1 MSGNQALVAATVSA
15 WSTGTSAVQVGASA
29 TTDASGHFSLTFTC
43 PSASTLMYVTAGGG
57 HVGTS
62 AANTHIRLVSALGAC
77 GTLPAGVVINELTS
91 TAAVYAL
98 SGFAST
104 GGSTAVSFQ
113 GKSPGLNQAFLTLTN
128 LIVPAT
134 GTFATSGREIN
145 QTLVKQRLNTVANA
159 MTACDASTTAGACA
173 ELFTCATANANF
185 GATGQPCVGGTSTV
199 TSDTLNAVL
208 SIVQNAGLV
217 SGPGIYD
224 VATQTSAFGPALG
237 AAPLEWTL
245 PLVFAV
251 PNYGPLAIDAGGHVW
266 ILAPDPHPASPPP
279 AIPNLAV
286 TEINADAT
294 FLSPHQTGHDWSGGG
309 VSSIEG
315 NDITNLAIDQTG
327 NVWVS
332 GTSAVVAELNA
343 SGAGVTAAP
352 WSTSSPS
359 NDTAA
364 VTIDS
369 NGNAWIAKGNSGASV
384 FEISG
389 GTGGT
394 LGTNLSG
401 ASGYN
406 SANCPCNGAAADA
419 MGNIWTISSGT
430 GQFLS
435 QFNASGHE
443 GNIQVPPAVGGVSG
457 LSQFTAVATDGNG
470 NLWITDTHYHG
481 VWQFTPSGASGT
493 FSTAPFS
500 NAASPGTAAKGIAI
514 DGAGHKWIANN
525 ASPYPSVTELSAD
538 GATNLSPDNGFGFQV
553 NAVITNDYGI
563 AIDGS
568 GNVWVP
574 DGDKYITE
582 YVGAAAPTKNPI
594 SSAVASGSFVP

>member
-1 MSGNQALVAATVSA
+1 MYVSA
-15 WSTGTSAVQVGASA
+15 S
-29 TTDASGHFSLTFTC
+29 
-43 PSASTLMYVTAGGG
+43 GG
-57 HVGTS
+57 HVGGG

-77 GTLPAGVVINELTS
+77 GSLPASVVINELTS

-98 SGFAST
+98 SGFAPT
-104 GGSTAVSFQ
+104 AGTTAVSFQ

-128 LIVPAT
+128 LIVPGT
-134 GTFATSGREIN
+134 GTIATSGRVTN
-145 QTLVKQRLNTVANA
+145 LAVVKQRLNTVANA
-159 MTACDASTTAGACA
+159 MAACDTSATAGACT
-173 ELFTCATANANF
+173 ELFSCATANATF
-185 GATGQPCVGGTSTV
+185 VGAGLACTGGNSTV
-199 TSDTLNAVL
+199 TSDTLNAAL

-217 SGPGIYD
+217 SMAGIWD
-224 VATQTSAFGPALG
+224 VATQTSAFSPALG

-245 PLVFAV
+245 PLVFAI
-251 PNYGPLAIDAGGHVW
+251 PNYGPLAVDTGGHVW
-266 ILAPDPHPASPPP
+266 LLAPDPHPAPSP

-286 TEINADAT
+286 TEIDADAT

-309 VSSIEG
+309 VSSIQG

-343 SGAGVTAAP
+343 SGAGVSGAP
-352 WSTSSPS
+352 WSTSSSS

-369 NGNAWIAKGNSGASV
+369 AGNAWIAKGNSGASV

-389 GTGGT
+389 GTGAT

-419 MGNIWTISSGT
+419 MGNIWTVSSGT

-435 QFNASGHE
+435 QFNANGQE

-457 LSQFTAVATDGNG
+457 LSHFTAVATDGSG

-481 VWQFTPSGASGT
+481 VWQFTPSAAAGT
-493 FSTAPFS
+493 FSAAPFS
-500 NAASPGTAAKGIAI
+500 NTASPGTAAKGIAI

-525 ASPYPSVTELSAD
+525 GSPNSSVTELSTN
-538 GATNLSPDNGFGFQV
+538 GTVNLSPNDGFGFQV
-553 NAVITNDYGI
+553 NTVITNAYGI

-574 DGDKYITE
+574 DGNQYVTE
-582 YVGAAAPTKNPI
+582 YVGAATPTKNPI
-594 SSAVASGSFVP
+594 SSAVTSGSFVP